1 LILCGARR
9 TEILNLN
16 VQQSSHFGA
25 LRHLKQDQVL
35 DYLRALEN
43 AGYLETTGGDYPC
56 LMLSSDGEDLLEYP
70 ENISL
75 NLRNPRSGNST
86 RARKKAA
93 LPKEKAAAAAPE
105 NTDRRLLERAALR
118 EELRLYRLELAQ
130 QNNVKA
136 FQIFSDAVLNEL
148 VIQMPVSLEECTQ
161 IKGISKQKAE
171 QLMSG
176 FLEIIRRYRQENMS

>member
-1 LILCGARR
+1 M
-9 TEILNLN
+9 
-16 VQQSSHFGA
+16 
-25 LRHLKQDQVL
+25 L

-86 RARKKAA
+86 RARKKTVSA
-93 LPKEKAAAAAPE
+93 PKKNAAAAPE
-105 NTDRRLLERAALR
+105 STDRRLLERADLR
-118 EELRLYRLELAQ
+118 EELRLHRLELAQ

-148 VIQMPVSLEECTQ
+148 VIKMPVSPEECTH
-161 IKGISKQKAE
+161 IKGIGKQKAE
-171 QLMSG
+171 QIMSG